1 MHPPNLA
8 YGAHQT
14 PMRDGAV
21 LSLRG
26 QLQIL
31 VEFLDRLEL
40 RDGTLAFIDW
50 CGAQVLITENWDER
64 VGRIVFASCG
74 TYHNYPPGLPRGAR
88 EIAQFVSGTVPTE
101 LGQ

>member
-1 MHPPNLA
+1 VSE
-8 YGAHQT
+8 Q
-14 PMRDGAV
+14 RDVELDAGPITYLDSGGNGRPLV
-21 LSLRG
+21 LLHG
-26 QLQIL
+26 LL
-31 VEFLDRLEL
+31 MDA
-40 RDGTLAFIDW
+40 G
-50 CGAQVLITENWDER
+50 QVLITENWDER